1 MPYTTEDGGRVNNFA
16 NEPKVYKAEPPTDS
30 EKRNYLIL
38 GVVSALL
45 VAGGIAIAFYASA
58 NAPVS

>member
-16 NEPKVYKAEPPTDS
+16 NEPKVYQAEPPTDS

-38 GVVSALL
+38 GVISALL
-45 VAGGIAIAFYASA
+45 VAGGIAIAFYAST
-58 NAPVS
+58 NAPVA